1 MDVEAELNMLRF
13 GKWMVCASAAALAL
27 PQGAFAQ
34 DGRHYPVKAIRMVI
48 GFAPG
53 GPADIAGRAVAPK
66 LAELLGQQIVV
77 DNRGGAGGV
86 IGMDIV
92 AKAPPD
98 GHVIALGAAG
108 NMIVGPQLNPNIP
121 YDVQRDLAAVSQV
134 ATSPFVIA
142 VNPSVPVRSTGELVR
157 LIDSGKHQLTYGTS
171 GNGSVSHITTE
182 LLRRVLQAELVHVPY
197 KGTGPAL
204 TAVVSGEIDMMVADM
219 APARPLAES
228 GRLRLLATIGTKRS
242 SVMPQLPA
250 VAEAG
255 VKMPPI
261 GGRYGILVPAGTPRE
276 VVAKL
281 NQAVAAA
288 LKSPDVRQRFASIGF
303 EAVGDTPEQFAAV
316 LKTEGELIGD
326 VIRKAGIRPD

>member
-1 MDVEAELNMLRF
+1 MLHS
-13 GKWMVCASAAALAL
+13 GKQWMVCVSAAVVLVL
-27 PQGAFAQ
+27 SQGAYAQ
-34 DGRHYPVKAIRMVI
+34 DGRSYPVKVIRMVI

-66 LAELLGQQIVV
+66 LAELLGQQVV
-77 DNRGGAGGV
+77 IDNRGGAGGV

-98 GHVIALGAAG
+98 GYVIALGAAG
-108 NMIVGPQLNPNIP
+108 NMIMGPQLNPKIP
-121 YDVQRDLAAVSQV
+121 YDVQRDLVAVSQV

-142 VNPSVPVRSTGELVR
+142 VNPSVPARNTGELIR
-157 LIDSGKHQLTYGTS
+157 LINSGKHPLTYGTS
-171 GNGSVSHITTE
+171 GNGSVSHIATE
-182 LLRRVLQAELVHVPY
+182 LLRRALQAELVHVPY

-219 APARPLAES
+219 TPARPLAES
-228 GRLRLLATIGTKRS
+228 GRLRLLATIGAKRS
-242 SVMPQLPA
+242 TVMPQLPA

-255 VKMPPI
+255 VKMQPI
-261 GGRYGILVPAGTPRE
+261 GGRYGILAPAGTPRE
-276 VVAKL
+276 IVARL
-281 NQAVAAA
+281 NQAVVAA
-288 LKSPDVRQRFASIGF
+288 LKSPDVQQRFAKIGF

-316 LKTEGELIGD
+316 LKTEGEVIGD